1 MRRLALALCLLLV
14 TASSEGAEV
23 PLPASLRPGD
33 HRAPINGAVGKR
45 DFVTSEK
52 FANVIHAGIP
62 GSRLVILE
70 HSGHMGHI
78 EEPAAFAGGIRTF
91 LKSLP

>member
-45 DFVTSEK
+45 DFV
-52 FANVIHAGIP
+52 
-62 GSRLVILE
+62 
-70 HSGHMGHI
+70 
-78 EEPAAFAGGIRTF
+78 EEPAAFARGIRTF